1 MICSARESRITRE
14 ERTPCDPLLPLTLYD
29 VTSPHI
35 RTLTGPIVLSI
46 NTLAVLYGRHQQTTR
61 RSLQDPCLERAF
73 ANPRLIDKA
82 RILKEAR
89 LYRKIGAFWRRRW
102 QVVCLYL
109 SYLTMGAYCLL
120 RHPAFRGTGRRHRNL
135 CSPPAHARLAEHSY
149 HTWALMSSPSKSERV
164 WCASH

>member
-135 CSPPAHARLAEHSY
+135 WSPPAHARLAEHSY
-149 HTWALMSSPSKSERV
+149 HTWALMSSPSKTERV